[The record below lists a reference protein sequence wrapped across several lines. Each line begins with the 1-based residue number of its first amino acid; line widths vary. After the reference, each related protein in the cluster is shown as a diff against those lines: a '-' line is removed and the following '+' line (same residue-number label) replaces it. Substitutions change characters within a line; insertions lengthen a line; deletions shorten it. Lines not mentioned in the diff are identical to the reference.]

1 MHRFLYVLHE
11 KSLLTSLLQFGKV
24 FSFSVWKI
32 SLKQRAMKNYCFF
45 RQKPWPWA
53 KNMNRSIFGLNRNE
67 CLLSLWARFLTRSIY
82 LGICFHTYYSI
93 YYWHHFFFSL
103 IFTWHEMFSLR
114 DRLVALHQ
122 SKLCGKGIGVYSAL
136 VCLLW
141 LYVRPI
147 QPCVF
152 VFMFTEKTLFS
163 LYYVTSWRHHMHI
176 LSLFNT
182 LPLTLFCHCT
192 NIIVFFSVSLFQK
205 LN

>member
-1 MHRFLYVLHE
+1 MSSLSHPLYL
-11 KSLLTSLLQFGKV
+11 SRYMFSYILFYLLLTS
-24 FSFSVWKI
+24 
-32 SLKQRAMKNYCFF
+32 
-45 RQKPWPWA
+45 
-53 KNMNRSIFGLNRNE
+53 
-67 CLLSLWARFLTRSIY
+67 
-82 LGICFHTYYSI
+82 
-93 YYWHHFFFSL
+93 FFFSL

-192 NIIVFFSVSLFQK
+192 NIIVFFFSVSLFQK